1 MVGIVEQSVKVSGD
15 EPASRSIEVITSE
28 ILFLKQSAGT
38 AILEIGRRLIEAK
51 EQLPHGEW
59 LPWLAEKVEF
69 SEKSAQRFM
78 KLAKEYENTPARTDL
93 GLRKAL
99 ALLAF
104 EPFERDEFLSQKH
117 EVNGVEKTVEEM
129 TTRELDA
136 AIKAQKKAEK
146 ENKYLQGKLDEK
158 TAEYD
163 SLLRRSQ
170 QEVNDLTDE
179 IEALRKQKTEVVEV
193 VDTSRADKLGEKLKK
208 KESEIEKLEAKLKEK
223 ESSLQAAREAAENQK
238 KALERAVEAE
248 NKERIRAAKLEKQLA
263 SGSAPALAEFKL
275 HFEQAKAS
283 INKMLELCQKTAESG
298 DAETAEKFKA
308 AIKGVLGKT
317 IEVADSIKAP
327 ESQIPGQ
334 LELAPEGGGVENGDS
349 GSA

>member
-1 MVGIVEQSVKVSGD
+1 MEDIIRKESETLED
-15 EPASRSIEVITSE
+15 RSIETITAE
-28 ILFLKQSAGT
+28 ILYLKTKTGED
-38 AILEIGRRLIEAK
+38 ILEIGKRLIEAK
-51 EQLPHGEW
+51 AQLPHGEW
-59 LPWLAEKVEF
+59 LPWLTEKVEF
-69 SEKSAQRFM
+69 TERAAQRFM
-78 KLAKEYENTPARTDL
+78 SLAEGYSNPTTLSDL
-93 GLRKAL
+93 GTSKAL
-99 ALLAF
+99 LLLAL
-104 EPFERDEFLSQKH
+104 EPVDREEFIDQKH
-117 EVNGVEKTVEEM
+117 EVNGSEKTVSEM
-129 TTRELDA
+129 TARELDA

-146 ENKYLQGKLDEK
+146 ENEYLQGKLDEK

-163 SLLRRSQ
+163 SLLQRAQ

-263 SGSAPALAEFKL
+263 SGSAPALAEFRL

-298 DAETAEKFKA
+298 DAETAEKFRA

-317 IEVADSIKAP
+317 IEVVDSIKAP

-334 LELAPEGGGVENGDS
+334 LELTSEGGV
-349 GSA
+349 